1 MFLIND
7 IQKNYN
13 LGEPILLKEIVDSFS
28 NTKKEPSI
36 RQELGRLVEKNEL
49 IKAGRGI
56 YVLPEKTITG
66 KYKKP
71 DFDSIIQKKYFQ
83 ANDKKSGYY
92 AGLTALNN
100 LGISFQVP
108 NIKEI
113 ITNKESSRKRKVS
126 INNRNII
133 LRRQRVIINNNNANT
148 LQFLDIIEIF
158 EKYSDIDKLE
168 ALNKIISYY
177 KNKGVTMDNI
187 NKYIKYYPAKTSKK
201 IMEYKIYNEFTQI

>member
-1 MFLIND
+1 MFLISD

-56 YVLPEKTITG
+56 YVLPEKSITG

-113 ITNKESSRKRKVS
+113 TTNKESSRKREVV

-133 LRRQRVIINNNNANT
+133 LRRPRVNINNNNANT
-148 LQFLDIIEIF
+148 LQFLDIITIF
-158 EKYSDIDKLE
+158 EKYSDIDKFE

-177 KNKGVTMDNI
+177 KNKNVTMDNI

>member
-133 LRRQRVIINNNNANT
+133 LRRPRVIINNNNANT